1 MVVFMKSI
9 TSEDYIST
17 VEWLK
22 TVVQDC
28 ELILCEVS
36 ALEYLELFNGYM
48 NESKIQV
55 YAKDKGQFSN
65 MEYNVVDSFDGI
77 DYFVSDGVMCT
88 TLNQTINDMLANY
101 DNIDE
106 LAFLEALSNYYFSN
120 NNSFDNLVIKS
131 KNIGL
136 FNQLKEKAITYYT
149 QD

>member
-1 MVVFMKSI
+1 MKSA

-28 ELILCEVS
+28 KLILCEVS

-65 MEYNVVDSFDGI
+65 IEYNVVDSFDEI
-77 DYFVSDGVMCT
+77 DYFISDGVMCT

-101 DNIDE
+101 ENIDE
-106 LAFLEALSNYYFSN
+106 LAFLESLSNYYFSN
-120 NNSFDNLVIKS
+120 NNSFDNLMINP

-136 FNQLKEKAITYYT
+136 FYQLKEKAITYYT

>member
-1 MVVFMKSI
+1 MKST
-9 TSEDYIST
+9 TSEECI
-17 VEWLK
+17 
-22 TVVQDC
+22 
-28 ELILCEVS
+28 S
-36 ALEYLELFNGYM
+36 ALECLELFNGYM

-55 YAKDKGQFSN
+55 YAKVKGQFSN
-65 MEYNVVDSFDGI
+65 IEYNVVDSFDGI

-88 TLNQTINDMLANY
+88 TLNQTIDDILANY

-106 LAFLEALSNYYFSN
+106 LAFLESLSNYYFSN
-120 NNSFDNLVIKS
+120 NNSFDNLMINP